1 MFNLLIFAVLVADMS
16 AADLYTSLQGVT
28 FVNSGTTTAKDK
40 FEYRPIVPNI
50 GHFGYLEPYNV
61 SRIDG
66 QGANRSWSSGS
77 PFPYLYKID
86 PSINVTCKKTSTMK
100 GDDLGGGDLKQVVLD
115 RDDYTLCATSCCDD
129 PVCQAFTYATA
140 PRDFG
145 ECKKGDFCCYIK
157 GGKPE
162 ARPSEIPGMVSGYVG
177 RTDNTEAPPSGMRSA
192 VPLGGISTGAVEL
205 RGDGSL
211 HEWTIMNQSPGGAA
225 KIQNF
230 PDAFF
235 AVRVGTTARVI
246 QTQPMVA
253 GLPGVEA
260 LRYSGSYPVSR
271 LSVMDSAFAP
281 LANSLDLFGFSA
293 YKANDM
299 DASARPA
306 IAFSLAVGSVA
317 KNSDSADFM
326 FQLPLN
332 IEPDQHRP
340 GTPISDHTVFNT
352 PTSAEC
358 RSACNANPACLSW
371 NFDREIAT
379 CTLQKDAPN
388 NLYVPGV
395 DAGLP
400 SSWSVDSEGQCLVLT
415 RPGTGPAN
423 GNMSLCISVEGPEGT
438 KAAWSFGTSDDP
450 SELYTRFANTG
461 SVSGDGSKLEVSN
474 GARGAVSA
482 SVQGLSPGAN
492 ATLVITFGYYF
503 PERDHYG
510 QVFGNQYSTLY
521 SDSTDAAWGRVPPT
535 SRPAALADV
544 IADIQAVHTPFY
556 TSSLPIA
563 LQDQL
568 VNSLSHIR
576 SAMWWRECPG
586 CHRTQDPRMSDRGFW
601 RQWEA
606 FDCPDLDSIHND
618 GERHMPYITMFPN
631 STRSKLAA
639 WAGNQFEDGMLAEQI
654 LKNEPDTPQ
663 GRVMAD
669 STSMFIVY
677 VLELYR
683 WAADDVSLKLYWPT
697 IKKAAEWHIS
707 TCEQFDVPYKL
718 QTTYDLLR
726 FTKYDISAYSTV
738 FHMVAMRAAEE
749 LAKAVGDTDFA
760 QTCTDSYR
768 RAQAAFDTLQ
778 WAPAMGSSK
787 NGYYA
792 GASSNCTKG
801 SGCDAQ
807 VGFFADAFYAQ
818 VLGYSVGLGQLS
830 KDLDKLKSHLAA
842 TVENNCKHVENGKL
856 ESGCPNGFITYTG
869 RDPADWSDWQ
879 MWQMITHDWSAL
891 EIRTGGN
898 TTDALARSAGS
909 AAAWSR
915 VQNDQWNTAGISD
928 TDGLPTITS
937 HYGYAYTSW
946 HVPLA
951 LSGQSA
957 SLFPADNASLTFD
970 PSIET
975 PYTLPV
981 YLPGVLGTLTND
993 GSTITLTLTVGSL
1006 KLKTLTVSG
1015 AAAPS
1020 GPGGFVEVAPGNPVS
1035 WSK

>member
-1 MFNLLIFAVLVADMS
+1 MLKPLVFAALVADIS
-16 AADLYTSLQGVT
+16 ATDLYTSLRGVT

-40 FEYRPIVPNI
+40 FEYRTIVPNS
-50 GHFGYLEPYNV
+50 GHFGYLEPYNI
-61 SRIDG
+61 SG
-66 QGANRSWSSGS
+66 KSKTHLGAWSQGS
-77 PFPYLYKID
+77 PFPYLYKVD
-86 PSINVTCKKTSTMK
+86 PTINVTCDTSTMK
-100 GDDLGGGDLKQVVLD
+100 GQDFKGGDSGQVILD
-115 RDDYTLCATSCCDD
+115 RDDYTLCAAACCDD
-129 PVCQAFTYATA
+129 PTCSAFTYAVA
-140 PRDFG
+140 PGDF
-145 ECKKGDFCCYIK
+145 ETCKKGDFCCYKK
-157 GGKPE
+157 GGSPQ
-162 ARPSEIPGMVSGYVG
+162 PVSSEIPGIVSGYAT
-177 RTDNTEAPPSGMRSA
+177 RDDNTETPPSGMRSA

-211 HEWTIMNQSPGGAA
+211 HEWTIINQSPGGAA

-235 AVRVGTTARVI
+235 AVRVGTTARAM
-246 QTQPMVA
+246 QTHPMLA
-253 GLPGVEA
+253 GLQGVES
-260 LRYSGSYPVSR
+260 LRYSGSYPVSK

-306 IAFSLAVGSVA
+306 IAFSLTVGSVA
-317 KNSDSADFM
+317 EGSDSADFM

-332 IEPDQHRP
+332 IEPDQKRA
-340 GTPISDHTVFNT
+340 GTPISDNAVLNIV
-352 PTSAEC
+352 TSAEC
-358 RSACNANPACLSW
+358 RSACNANSACLSW
-371 NFDREIAT
+371 NFDRVNEN

-395 DAGLP
+395 DAGLR
-400 SSWSVDSEGQCLVLT
+400 SSWSIDSEGQCLVLN

-423 GNMSLCISVEGPEGT
+423 GDVSLCVSVEGPEGT

-450 SELYTRFANTG
+450 SELYTRFASTG
-461 SVSGDGSKLEVSN
+461 SVSGDGSKLDVAN

-503 PERDHYG
+503 PERDQYG
-510 QVFGNQYSTLY
+510 KVFGNQYSTLY
-521 SDSTDAAWGRVPPT
+521 DNSTDAAWGRVPPA
-535 SRPAALADV
+535 SRPAALAGV

-556 TSSLPIA
+556 SSSLPTAI
-563 LQDQL
+563 QDQL

-576 SAMWWRECPG
+576 TAMWWRECPG
-586 CHRTQDPRMSDRGFW
+586 CHPTKDSRMSNRGFW

-639 WAGNQFEDGMLAEQI
+639 WAANQGANGMLAEQI
-654 LKNEPDTPQ
+654 NQVTPDKAE
-663 GRVMAD
+663 GRVMSD
-669 STSMFIVY
+669 STSMFIIY

-683 WAADDVSLKLYWPT
+683 WAADDTSLKLYWPT
-697 IKKAAEWHIS
+697 IKKAVEWHIS

-718 QTTYDLLR
+718 QTTYDVLH
-726 FTKYDISAYSTV
+726 FPEYDVSTYSSV
-738 FHMVAMRAAEE
+738 FHMAAMRAAAE
-749 LAKAVGDTDFA
+749 LAKAMGDTDFA
-760 QTCTDSYR
+760 QTCTDSYQ
-768 RAQAAFDTLQ
+768 RAQAALDALQ
-778 WAPAMGSSK
+778 WVPADGSGGHK

-792 GASSNCTKG
+792 GGSSNCTKG
-801 SGCDAQ
+801 TGCDVQ

-818 VLGYSVGLGQLS
+818 VLSYSVGLGQLS

-842 TVENNCKHVENGKL
+842 TVENNCKRVVDFKL
-856 ESGCPNGFITYTG
+856 EPGCPNGFITYTG
-869 RDPADWSDWQ
+869 RDPVEWSDWQ
-879 MWQMITHDWSAL
+879 MWQMMTHDWSAL

-898 TTDALARSAGS
+898 VTDALVRSAGS

-957 SLFPADNASLTFD
+957 SLLPADSAALTFD

-993 GSTITLTLTVGSL
+993 GSAITLALTVGSL
-1006 KLKTLTVSG
+1006 KVKTLTVSG
-1015 AAAPS
+1015 AAAPA
-1020 GPGGFVEVAPGNPVS
+1020 GPDGFVEVAPGNPVS